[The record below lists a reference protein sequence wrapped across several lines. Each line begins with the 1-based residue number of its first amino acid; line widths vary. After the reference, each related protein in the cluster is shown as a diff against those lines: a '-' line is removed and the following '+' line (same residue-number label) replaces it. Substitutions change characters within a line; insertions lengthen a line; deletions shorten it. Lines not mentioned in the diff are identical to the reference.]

1 MKYLTQMKALDFI
14 DSPSWNRGQEVETS
28 FGDILDRR
36 GIKYREATLDEQ
48 YQHFDYVTDR
58 GTVDV
63 KARKRINRSDNSEQD
78 ELVWLEFKNTAG
90 KKGWLTSDVD
100 FIAFERAEDFV
111 LVRRQSLYQMA
122 IDKCNLDDRV
132 SRGSE
137 ALYKGYQRSG
147 RRDLLSI
154 VKMEDIL
161 NLTVQIINKR
171 L

>member
-1 MKYLTQMKALDFI
+1 MKALDFI

-58 GTVDV
+58 GTIDV
-63 KARKRINRSDNSEQD
+63 KARKKINRSDNSEQD

-90 KKGWLTSDVD
+90 NRGWLTSDVD
-100 FIAFERAEDFV
+100 FIAFEREEDFV
-111 LVRRQSLYQMA
+111 LVRRQSLCQMA
-122 IDKCNLDDRV
+122 IDKCNLDDKV

-154 VKMEDIL
+154 IKMEDIL
-161 NLTVQIINKR
+161 KLTVQIINKR
-171 L
+171 P